1 MWGGREGR
9 KHWASLRRPGL
20 VGREPRGEGK
30 VGKARGAE
38 TLGSLEADGPGWPR
52 PEMEEDTIEIEE
64 ESQGEKNQ
72 KDACPVIVLDSSS
85 EDEEFE
91 LMLSRGKIPKLQT
104 NSSSEKKREKKR
116 EKHYDKA
123 TTSSGVTVKRK
134 RPQVNPKKKKPTK
147 DSGAATPGFS
157 GTSGL
162 VPTMSAPPSTSA
174 STPDA
179 PKSRRRKKTCRVS
192 ECFLAELSNPSS
204 DYVKYFQL
212 KKEELTAKLYQLYNS
227 SIFREQLPEKINI
240 TWNKK
245 LRTTAGYCHVSGKE
259 SGPQASRSIRIE
271 LSEKVCDSADRLR
284 DTLIHELCHAATWLF
299 HGVRDCHGP
308 FWKVYAQRC
317 ALVHPELPMVKRCH
331 NYEIHYKYT
340 YECGNCSA
348 RIGRH
353 SRSVA
358 TDRVACSLC
367 NGHLRLLPPSQSV
380 GPNAPRHAPPTASAQ
395 QPRQPS
401 GKKGKA
407 ISKKNPDSDS
417 PAEPRDA

>member
-1 MWGGREGR
+1 
-9 KHWASLRRPGL
+9 
-20 VGREPRGEGK
+20 
-30 VGKARGAE
+30 
-38 TLGSLEADGPGWPR
+38 
-52 PEMEEDTIEIEE
+52 MEEDTIEIEE